1 MTDTQPTKIALSDVE
16 TLQQLLDEVPAH
28 RATTVSKQQAIAMLA
43 PRLHAMRAKGYTWRA
58 IAAWLMD
65 HGLSVSQHALERYLG
80 HIRKAEAEGRRS
92 AARKGRSRV
101 LDTAA
106 TGVPPPAP
114 APRAGS
120 TPQPTSTAN
129 GTASPAP
136 EASPARLPPV
146 TSVVERQSEPT
157 ARRSES
163 GAHPEAKKV

>member
-28 RATTVSKQQAIAMLA
+28 RATTVSKQRAIAMLA
-43 PRLHAMRAKGYTWRA
+43 PRLHAMRAKGYTWRT

-65 HGLSVSQHALERYLG
+65 HGLSVSQHALERYLA
-80 HIRKAEAEGRRS
+80 HIRRAEAEGRRT

-106 TGVPPPAP
+106 TGVASAARAP
-114 APRAGS
+114 GAGA
-120 TPQPTSTAN
+120 TTRPTAN

-136 EASPARLPPV
+136 EASPARPAPV
-146 TSVVERQSEPT
+146 TSVERNSEST
-157 ARRSES
+157 ARRSDFV
-163 GAHPEAKKV
+163 AHPEAKKV

>member
-16 TLQQLLDEVPAH
+16 TLRQLLDEVPAH
-28 RATTVSKQQAIAMLA
+28 CATTVSKQQAIAMLA

-65 HGLSVSQHALERYLG
+65 HGLSVSQHALERYLA

-106 TGVPPPAP
+106 TGVPSAAP
-114 APRAGS
+114 APGAGA
-120 TPQPTSTAN
+120 TVKPPSTAN
-129 GTASPAP
+129 GIAPTSP
-136 EASPARLPPV
+136 EASPARPAPV
-146 TSVVERQSEPT
+146 TSGERNSEST
-157 ARRSES
+157 ARRSEFVP
-163 GAHPEAKKV
+163 HPEAKKV